1 MYTSSLLIAL
11 AGLTA
16 SAQGSDAPSWSTD
29 YVEARKQ
36 ATEQGKPL
44 AAVFGTGKDGWT
56 KLAKEGSLGKTA
68 GELLSSKY
76 VCVYLDVDTDEGKR
90 IAKLLEVNGK
100 QGIVISDRSVRWMAF
115 HHEGNLSDQNLTT
128 YLQRYA
134 DPNHVVVRT
143 DTNPS
148 ATTRTSYYQAPG
160 AAPAPQFGTT
170 MPSFRSS
177 SYCPTCR

>member
-16 SAQGSDAPSWSTD
+16 SAQGGEAPNWSTD
-29 YVEARKQ
+29 YVEARKL

-44 AAVFGTGKDGWT
+44 VAVFGAGKDGWT
-56 KLAKEGSLGKTA
+56 KLAKEGSLGKDA
-68 GELLSSKY
+68 AELLAGKY

-90 IAKLLEVNGK
+90 IAKLLEVNGR
-100 QGIVISDRSVRWMAF
+100 QGIVISDRSARWMAF
-115 HHEGNLSDQNLTT
+115 HHEGNLSAQNLAT

-134 DPNHVVVRT
+134 DPTHVVVRT
-143 DTNPS
+143 DTNPG

-160 AAPAPQFGTT
+160 TAAPQFGTT
-170 MPSFRSS
+170 MPNFRGS
-177 SYCPTCR
+177 SYCPSCR